1 MAFVPLKFAPGVRLD
16 DSALASEG
24 GWTDIDHCRWSR
36 GQLQPI
42 GGYAKMTQATFDG
55 IARGAHAWVNLAGD
69 AQLAWGTHAKLY
81 AYPGGDLR
89 DITAIDNAPIP
100 GRIDG
105 VGGSGYGAGSYG
117 SGGYGMSD
125 SGSIHAQVWHLG
137 NFGQNLVALFADGGL
152 YEWQPSMTLDAVELI
167 ANGDFTSGSGW
178 LTGTGWSIGTGV
190 ATASAGTASNLTQVL
205 ASPPSDGRV
214 YRLTANVTR
223 SAGTMQM
230 RLGAV
235 DIGAPIS
242 ATGAVS
248 IVFPWPSGQTTLNL
262 YKDAAFAGSIDN
274 VSIKLETRSYLVTQA
289 PARSTAM
296 LVDPN
301 GFVILLGTSEADGDW
316 NPLLI
321 RWCSQ
326 QNLRAWVPDTDN
338 TAREVAVARGSRLVG
353 GIATR
358 GQNLIWTDTDV
369 YSMQFTGDATYV
381 FSVRPMGTGCGL
393 IGPHAAAEADGAVFW
408 MSNSGQFF
416 MSNGQSVQAID
427 CPVKAE
433 IFANLAPGQ
442 NDKIYA
448 WVNGPW
454 GEVWW
459 SYADLRDGIECSRYV
474 GYNWRENYWIVGTFA
489 RSSWVPAGIFSAPV
503 GFSTDGRLY
512 SHETGNSADGGVFSA
527 HAETGAFDIEQG
539 ENYAD
544 IARIIPDFKGLQD
557 GLGLKVYGRRMPAAP
572 WRLLGAHVIAPTTE
586 SLLCR
591 YSEREYKLRFEWASY
606 QVAGRMGALTADVIK
621 SGAKR

>member
-1 MAFVPLKFAPGVRLD
+1 MAFVPLKFTAGVRLD
-16 DSALASEG
+16 DTDLASEG
-24 GWTDIDHCRWSR
+24 GWIDIDHCRWSR

-42 GGYAKMTQATFDG
+42 GGYAGLTQSTFEG

-81 AYPGGDLR
+81 AYPGGEMR
-89 DITAIDNAPIP
+89 DITSTDDAPTP

-105 VGGSGYGAGSYG
+105 VGGSGYGAGGYG
-117 SGGYGMSD
+117 SGGYGLAG
-125 SGSIHAQVWHLG
+125 SGSIHAQVWHLS
-137 NFGQNLVALFADGGL
+137 NFGENLVALFAGGGL
-152 YEWQPSMTLDAVELI
+152 YEWQPALSSDAVELI
-167 ANGDFTSGSGW
+167 TNGEFDNGSNW
-178 LTGTGWSIGTGV
+178 STGTGWSVSGGAANAV
-190 ATASAGTASNLTQVL
+190 AGTASNLTQVL
-205 ASPPSDGRV
+205 AVPPVGGKM
-214 YRLTANVTR
+214 YRIKASVTR
-223 SAGTMQM
+223 SAGTLQF
-230 RLGAV
+230 R
-235 DIGAPIS
+235 IGAIDVGPAIS
-242 ATGAVS
+242 ATGAVD
-248 IVFPWPSGQTTLNL
+248 ILLPWPAGGTTLNI
-262 YKDAAFAGSIDN
+262 YKDAAFAGSVDH
-274 VSIKLETRSYLVTQA
+274 VSIKLETVSYLIDQA
-289 PARSTAM
+289 PARSNAM
-296 LVDPN
+296 FVDPN
-301 GFVILLGTSEADGDW
+301 GFVVLLGTSEADGDW

-353 GIATR
+353 GLATR
-358 GQNLIWTDTDV
+358 GQNLVWTDTDV
-369 YSMQFTGDATYV
+369 YSMQFTGDTTYV
-381 FSVRPMGTGCGL
+381 FSVRPMETNCGL
-393 IGPHAAAEADGAVFW
+393 IGPHAAAAADGAVFW

-416 MSNGQSVQAID
+416 VSNGQGAQAID
-427 CPVKAE
+427 CPVKAD
-433 IFANLAPGQ
+433 IFQNLAPGQ
-442 NDKIYA
+442 NDKIFA
-448 WVNGPW
+448 WINGAH

-474 GYNWRENYWIVGTFA
+474 GYNWRENYWIVGSFP
-489 RSSWVPAGIFSAPV
+489 RSSWVSAGIFSAPV
-503 GFSTDGRLY
+503 GFSTDGHLY

-572 WRLLGAHVIAPTTE
+572 WRLLGSHMIAPTTE

-606 QVAGRMGALTADVIK
+606 QVSGRMGALTADVIK